1 MRAPIA
7 KTRPTGRS
15 RRALLP
21 AISVAAVGLLLG
33 GCVTIAE
40 HRKLERDVRSLSRG
54 GSGERVADL
63 GAQLAE
69 IERRLDTIE
78 GRLGDVQ
85 HDSERALEEARRA
98 RAEAAGGGPVPL
110 DPMSEPPAYRS
121 ELAPETPSDSA
132 AARSGAPLETPAAAL
147 PPVDPEDRDAP
158 PVAGA
163 SAQEVAE
170 YRAAHAAWR
179 SGDLDGCIDQFK
191 RFLQTHPASP
201 YADDAAYWMAECHF
215 KQGDYKSAILRFDD
229 VVTRYP
235 EGDKSGDA
243 LYRQGEALLKLGPG
257 YSKAASKAFE
267 RVIEEYPNS
276 PRASEAK
283 RQLELLGAG

>member
-1 MRAPIA
+1 MTMRTAFA
-7 KTRPTGRS
+7 TARRPGCFQ
-15 RRALLP
+15 RRIGP
-21 AISVAAVGLLLG
+21 AIGTAVIGLLLS

-40 HRKLERDVRSLSRG
+40 HRKLEREVRAVTRG
-54 GSGERVADL
+54 GSGGRVADL

-69 IERRLDTIE
+69 IERRLGVLE
-78 GRLGDVQ
+78 GRLDEVQ
-85 HDSERALEEARRA
+85 HDSTRALEEARKA
-98 RAEAAGGGPVPL
+98 RQEAAGGGSIRADQALAPPTTPDEL
-110 DPMSEPPAYRS
+110 DPEVPPDRGAVRPGAGDTAAVPSERDPSDREPP
-121 ELAPETPSDSA
+121 PE
-132 AARSGAPLETPAAAL
+132 G
-147 PPVDPEDRDAP
+147 
-158 PVAGA
+158 GA
-163 SAQEVAE
+163 SPEEVAE

-179 SGDLDGCIDQFK
+179 AGDLDGCIDQFK
-191 RFLQTHPASP
+191 SFLQTRPASV

-267 RVIEEYPNS
+267 RVIEEYPSS
-276 PRASEAK
+276 PRAGEAR
-283 RQLELLGAG
+283 RQLELLGSG

>member
-1 MRAPIA
+1 MVPAA
-7 KTRPTGRS
+7 A
-15 RRALLP
+15 AL
-21 AISVAAVGLLLG
+21 ILLS
-33 GCVTIAE
+33 GCVTVAD
-40 HRKLERDVRSLSRG
+40 HRKLEREVRSLSRG

-63 GAQLAE
+63 GAELAE
-69 IERRLDTIE
+69 IERRLATIE

-98 RAEAAGGGPVPL
+98 REEAARGGPVSD
-110 DPMSEPPAYRS
+110 DPTLAPRAYPSEPP
-121 ELAPETPSDSA
+121 TSA
-132 AARSGAPLETPAAAL
+132 ADPYAARPGAPTPEAA
-147 PPVDPEDRDAP
+147 PPPPAEVADPDAP
-158 PVAGA
+158 PAAAGA
-163 SAQEVAE
+163 SAQEVEE

-179 SGDLDGCIDQFK
+179 TGDLDGCIDQFK

-235 EGDKSGDA
+235 QGDKSGDA

-267 RVIEEYPNS
+267 RVIEEYPSS
-276 PRASEAK
+276 PRASEAR
-283 RQLELLGAG
+283 RQLELLGAS

>member
-1 MRAPIA
+1 MHAPIA
-7 KTRPTGRS
+7 RTRSSDRS
-15 RRALLP
+15 RRAGLP
-21 AISVAAVGLLLG
+21 VICAAAVAMLLS

-40 HRKLERDVRSLSRG
+40 HRKLEREVRSLSRG

-69 IERRLDTIE
+69 IERRLGMIE

-98 RAEAAGGGPVPL
+98 REEAARGGLVPG
-110 DPMSEPPAYRS
+110 DPTAPPPAYQS
-121 ELAPETPSDSA
+121 ELAPESPSDRDTAHSA
-132 AARSGAPLETPAAAL
+132 ARVDPAAAAPL
-147 PPVDPEDRDAP
+147 PTDPADRDAP

-243 LYRQGEALLKLGPG
+243 LYRQGEALLELGPG

-267 RVIEEYPNS
+267 RVIEEYPDS

>member
-1 MRAPIA
+1 MHAPIA
-7 KTRPTGRS
+7 KIRSNGRFC
-15 RRALLP
+15 RALLP
-21 AISVAAVGLLLG
+21 VISMAAVSMLLS

-40 HRKLERDVRSLSRG
+40 HRKLEREVRSLSRG

-69 IERRLDTIE
+69 IERRLGVIE

-98 RAEAAGGGPVPL
+98 RAEAAGGGPVPV
-110 DPMSEPPAYRS
+110 DPTSPPPADRS
-121 ELAPETPSDSA
+121 ERTPEIPSDSA
-132 AARSGAPLETPAAAL
+132 AARPGAPLDTAASAS
-147 PPVDPEDRDAP
+147 PPGAPVERDEP